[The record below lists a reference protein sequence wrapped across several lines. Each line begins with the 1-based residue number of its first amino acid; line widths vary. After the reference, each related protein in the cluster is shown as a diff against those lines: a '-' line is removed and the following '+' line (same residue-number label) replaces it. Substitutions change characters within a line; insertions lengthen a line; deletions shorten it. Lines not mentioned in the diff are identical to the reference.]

1 MELCDPP
8 GVNVTMLEADRLT
21 KYYSG
26 VAAIR
31 DVSFSV
37 QPGQVLGYLGPNGS
51 GKSTTVKLLTG
62 LLEPTSGRI
71 LYQGASIHDHLIEF
85 RRTLGYVPEEAHV
98 YSYLTGSEFLALIGR
113 LRGIPERLLQ
123 RRIDDLLDIWGL
135 RDALHT
141 TLASYSKGMRQKVLI
156 SAALL
161 HNPRVIILDEP
172 DAGLDVTALLVL
184 RASVARLAAQGR
196 IILYSSHVLPTV
208 ESICSD
214 VVILH
219 EGQVVANDTI
229 GRLRDLMSLP
239 SLEQVFR
246 KLAVHTDVEAT
257 ADRLIGAIS

>member
-1 MELCDPP
+1 
-8 GVNVTMLEADRLT
+8 MLQAERLT

-26 VAAIR
+26 IPALR
-31 DVSFSV
+31 EVSFSAH
-37 QPGQVLGYLGPNGS
+37 PGQVLGYLGPNGS

-71 LYQGASIHDHLIEF
+71 LYNGTSIHDQLIEY
-85 RRTLGYVPEEAHV
+85 RRALGYVPEEAHV
-98 YSYLTGSEFLALIGR
+98 YSYLTGPEFLSLIGR
-113 LRGIPERLLQ
+113 LRNMPETQLQ
-123 RRIDDLLDIWGL
+123 RRIADLLEIWGL
-135 RDALHT
+135 TDARHT
-141 TLASYSKGMRQKVLI
+141 QLASYSKGMRQKVLI

-161 HNPRVIILDEP
+161 HDPQILILDEP

-184 RASVARLAAQGR
+184 RAVVARLAARGR
-196 IILYSSHVLPTV
+196 VVLYSSHVLPTV

-219 EGQVVANDTI
+219 DGQIVAHDTI

-246 KLAVHTDVEAT
+246 KLAIHTDVEGT
-257 ADRLIGAIS
+257 ADRLIGAISQ

>member
-1 MELCDPP
+1 
-8 GVNVTMLEADRLT
+8 MLQADRLT

-31 DVSFSV
+31 DVTFTV

-62 LLEPTSGRI
+62 LLEPTRGRV
-71 LYQGASIHDHLIEF
+71 LYDGVSINDRLLEY
-85 RRTLGYVPEEAHV
+85 RQTLGYVPEEAHV
-98 YSYLTGSEFLALIGR
+98 YSYLTSPEFLALVGR
-113 LRGIPERLLQ
+113 LRNIPERQLH
-123 RRIDDLLDIWGL
+123 RRIDDLLEIWGL
-135 RDALHT
+135 ADARHT
-141 TLASYSKGMRQKVLI
+141 TLASFSKGMRQKVLI

-161 HNPRVIILDEP
+161 HNPRVLILDEP

-184 RASVARLAAQGR
+184 RALVARLAAQGR
-196 IILYSSHVLPTV
+196 IVLYSSHVLPTV

-214 VVILH
+214 VIILH
-219 EGQVVANDTI
+219 EGQIVANDAI

-246 KLAVHTDVEAT
+246 KLAVHADIEGT
-257 ADRLIGAIS
+257 ADRLMSVIAQ

>member
-1 MELCDPP
+1 
-8 GVNVTMLEADRLT
+8 MLQAERLT

-26 VAAIR
+26 IPALR
-31 DVSFSV
+31 EVSFSAH
-37 QPGQVLGYLGPNGS
+37 PGQVLGYLGPNGS

-71 LYQGASIHDHLIEF
+71 LYNGTSIHDQLIEY
-85 RRTLGYVPEEAHV
+85 RRALGYVPEEAHV
-98 YSYLTGSEFLALIGR
+98 YSYLTGPEFLSLIGR
-113 LRGIPERLLQ
+113 LRNMPEAQLQ
-123 RRIDDLLDIWGL
+123 RRIADLLDIWGL
-135 RDALHT
+135 TDARHT
-141 TLASYSKGMRQKVLI
+141 QLASYSKGMRQKVLI

-161 HNPRVIILDEP
+161 HDPQILILDEP

-184 RASVARLAAQGR
+184 RAVVARLAARGR
-196 IILYSSHVLPTV
+196 VVLYSSHVLPTV

-219 EGQVVANDTI
+219 DGQIVAHDTI

-246 KLAVHTDVEAT
+246 KLAIHTDVEGT
-257 ADRLIGAIS
+257 ADRLIGAISQ